1 MRVIAGTAKGRKLK
15 VPIGPDIRP
24 VTDMIKGAYFNM
36 IGQYLDGLN
45 FLDLF
50 AGSGSMG
57 IEALSRG
64 AREAVLVELDPKAVN
79 VIKENL
85 MNCGFEEKAR
95 VIKTDVMMALNQ
107 LERDGNLYN
116 FIYADPP
123 FRIAGQYA
131 RIAENLLALLEEN
144 GLAVLRMPKGTPAE
158 SDIDGVSLTRTSVYG
173 DSVLYFYSRIP
184 SPSE

>member
-1 MRVIAGTAKGRKLK
+1 MRIIAGSAKGRKLK

-24 VTDMIKGAYFNM
+24 VTDMIKGAYFNT

-64 AREAVLVELDPKAVN
+64 ARECVFVELDPKAVS

-85 MNCGFEEKAR
+85 RNCGFVEKSR
-95 VIKTDVMMALNQ
+95 VIKGDVLRSASQ
-107 LERDGNLYN
+107 LYKEGIRFD
-116 FIYADPP
+116 FIYVDPP
-123 FRIAGQYA
+123 FRLAERYISV
-131 RIAENLLALLEEN
+131 AENLAGLMSDN
-144 GLAVLRMPKGTPAE
+144 GLVVLRMPKGIPAE
-158 SDIDGVSLTRTSVYG
+158 SELEGVTLTRTSTYG
-173 DSVLYFYSRIP
+173 DSVLYFYTCIP
-184 SPSE
+184 AIE